1 MDFIKNVLLSLLIL
15 MLVIQL
21 IAIPRAISQLPL
33 PPDVKREEVLIL
45 DTQISRVATP
55 DDLMGWRIG
64 GNTVTGFHQLCLD
77 VLWYVNFT
85 SGELVPIIAEGMP
98 KYNED
103 YTVLTVKI
111 KKGIT
116 WSDGHP
122 LTAWDF
128 VYGINTTKANSNL
141 AAYSAANA
149 WIEYAVVVDDYTFV
163 VKLKRSNPYW
173 HFNTLA
179 IVGPAIYNYV
189 MPKHY
194 FEAKKLAPT
203 DVHTDKYNPPLCIGQ
218 YVLHSYDP
226 GGTWYL
232 WKRRDDWV
240 NSSLG
245 WFIKAGKVPWP
256 GPKYVMF
263 RVFPSETE
271 KIIAMTRMELD
282 WIFDATPQAFE
293 AVKNALGDKVGA
305 WYPHWPY
312 FWGYPTSNRGIYFNN
327 MRYPYNISAVRWALA
342 FAINMTRV
350 LTDGYK
356 GTQRAVAI
364 PIIITWPLK
373 EFWEPKFLPIITK
386 WKVKDVVT
394 GVTLPPD
401 IAEKDIWDPDV
412 AIRVLAWGKAN
423 GYLEIDLPPE
433 IAKDIWGSGWW
444 KYMPD
449 VAEAILKALGF
460 RRGPDGK
467 WLLPDGTPWK
477 MQLNI
482 PSGFEMDAVQLGQFV
497 AEEWRR
503 FGIDVEVVP
512 YEAATFWTD
521 QFNYGRF
528 SVGSYWG
535 ISGNDPYSIPVFL
548 DGWRCAFVKPIGN
561 YSANAARYCNPT
573 YDEYVLKALASPPGS
588 QQMIDA
594 VLNAVITFMK
604 DQPVIWMGNCKK
616 LQPLLLEYWT
626 NWPTAYNFYWGQDFW
641 GKQTIKLI
649 ITYMVPR
656 KVQMDIVTTN
666 TIVIGPD
673 QPLPEWAG
681 KDPRVTVVQK
691 PIPYWL
697 LPTETRTPT
706 PSPSPTP
713 TTTPVET
720 PTVTGVTTI
729 TITTISIVERT
740 TTTLSTVLVST
751 TIRETDWTMTM
762 LLAVVL
768 FVVGFAI
775 SWFIKK
781 K

>member
-1 MDFIKNVLLSLLIL
+1 MYLIRRSLPIFLIL
-15 MLVIQL
+15 LALIQL
-21 IAIPRAISQLPL
+21 ITIPKAVSQLPL
-33 PPDVKREEVLIL
+33 PPGVSREEVLVL
-45 DTQISRVATP
+45 DTQTSRVATP

-77 VLWYVNFT
+77 ILWYVNFT
-85 SGELVPIIAEGMP
+85 SGELVPIIADGMP

-103 YTVLTVKI
+103 YTDLTVKI

-394 GVTLPPD
+394 GVTLSPD

-460 RRGPDGK
+460 RRGSDGK

-477 MQLNI
+477 MQL
-482 PSGFEMDAVQLGQFV
+482 
-497 AEEWRR
+497 
-503 FGIDVEVVP
+503 
-512 YEAATFWTD
+512 
-521 QFNYGRF
+521 
-528 SVGSYWG
+528 
-535 ISGNDPYSIPVFL
+535 
-548 DGWRCAFVKPIGN
+548 
-561 YSANAARYCNPT
+561 
-573 YDEYVLKALASPPGS
+573 
-588 QQMIDA
+588 
-594 VLNAVITFMK
+594 
-604 DQPVIWMGNCKK
+604 
-616 LQPLLLEYWT
+616 
-626 NWPTAYNFYWGQDFW
+626 
-641 GKQTIKLI
+641 
-649 ITYMVPR
+649 
-656 KVQMDIVTTN
+656 
-666 TIVIGPD
+666 
-673 QPLPEWAG
+673 
-681 KDPRVTVVQK
+681 
-691 PIPYWL
+691 
-697 LPTETRTPT
+697 
-706 PSPSPTP
+706 
-713 TTTPVET
+713 
-720 PTVTGVTTI
+720 
-729 TITTISIVERT
+729 
-740 TTTLSTVLVST
+740 
-751 TIRETDWTMTM
+751 
-762 LLAVVL
+762 
-768 FVVGFAI
+768 
-775 SWFIKK
+775 
-781 K
+781 